1 MNKKIIAIATLASAL
16 TGCTVGPKYHRP
28 AVAAPPA
35 FRGDI
40 TQPSSASLADS
51 KWFEVFKD
59 EQLQNLI
66 RTALEQNYDVREAA
80 ARVEAARAS
89 LGITRA
95 DQYPNVSVGANLTTE
110 RFARNGSFT
119 VPVGF
124 EQDRTFGTV
133 SANLL
138 SYEVDI
144 WGRLRRATEAAR
156 ADLLATEEG
165 RKAKHEE
172 ND

>member
-1 MNKKIIAIATLASAL
+1 MHKKLIAIAVLSTALA
-16 TGCTVGPKYHRP
+16 GCPVGPKYHRP
-28 AVAAPPA
+28 AVAAPSA
-35 FRGDI
+35 FRGEV
-40 TQPSSASLADS
+40 TPPSQASLADAR
-51 KWFEVFKD
+51 WFEVFHD

-66 RTALEQNYDVREAA
+66 RTALEHNYDVREAA

-95 DQYPNVSVGANLTTE
+95 DQYPNVSVGGNVTTE

-144 WGRLRRATEAAR
+144 WGTF
-156 ADLLATEEG
+156 
-165 RKAKHEE
+165 
-172 ND
+172 